1 MKDKFIFCAVFL
13 SCVFVS
19 TTFGQTSEQ
28 VKEKYGQPIEAYSVS
43 ERIWMTP
50 KFTADGQVCE
60 MRLYPKRISST
71 TNYFGNKLYYWELKE
86 VLNQLAPPET
96 RGRKMP
102 FSGLMNMGGGIIT
115 THYNYEKVRFIFL
128 ASFSPYLDP
137 LDKEKSSKTKTKPAK
152 AKQETPK
159 NMESDEELIVPRE
172 VEIVTIFW
180 NEKTCAE

>member
-13 SCVFVS
+13 SCIFAS

-50 KFTADGQVCE
+50 RFTADGQVCA

-71 TNYFGNKLYYWELKE
+71 TNYLSDKLDYWELKE

-96 RGRKMP
+96 RGKKMP
-102 FSGLMNMGGGIIT
+102 FSGLMNLGGGMIT
-115 THYNYEKVRFIFL
+115 THYNYEKVGFRFL

-137 LDKEKSSKTKTKPAK
+137 IDIEKSGKTKTKPTK
-152 AKQETPK
+152 VEQETPK
-159 NMESDEELIVPRE
+159 NIESDEEMIVPRE
-172 VEIVTIFW
+172 VEIVTICW
-180 NEKTCAE
+180 NEKTCGE